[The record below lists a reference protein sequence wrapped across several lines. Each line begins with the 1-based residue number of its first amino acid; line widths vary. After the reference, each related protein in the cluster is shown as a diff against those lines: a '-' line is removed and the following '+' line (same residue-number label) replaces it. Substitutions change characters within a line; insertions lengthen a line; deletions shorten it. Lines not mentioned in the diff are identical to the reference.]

1 MRPDGELLS
10 DNMQFDDFRDAH
22 HRPANPKV
30 RNAIRASAPAFR
42 GRIVPPA
49 AMLGRIVA
57 SGGLCR
63 WRRYPPASG
72 GASPPPAIRRID
84 TSAASPVLRW
94 LQDEPNKHRP

>member
-57 SGGLCR
+57 SGA
-63 WRRYPPASG
+63 YAAG
-72 GASPPPAIRRID
+72 GATRQ
-84 TSAASPVLRW
+84 
-94 LQDEPNKHRP
+94 LQGAHPRHLQFVGSTLPQRLPC